1 MTGLSHQDTHN
12 TPSQVLQPTLH
23 QALLWIQSNPPLFQ
37 QAADPLFLDHPLP
50 ANTQPLCCENLP
62 MDLLADQINKKGNPL
77 LGIFYETL
85 WQFLLNRLK
94 QTRILAANL
103 QANDDQSVT
112 VGEYDLLYRCH
123 GQIFHRELAV
133 KFYLGVPG
141 PDNNT
146 SPWHRWVG
154 PGLRDRLDW
163 KMTRLLHHQAILSD
177 TSAGQKALLAQH
189 IAWPVNKEILVQGRL
204 FYPLINDNKII
215 SLSAIS
221 HSDYAS
227 HAAAP
232 QYSNRHHWR
241 GYWLTASQLVASTR
255 NTSLSYQIPGKWQW
269 LNDWPDSL
277 RLNRDQLLQRLTRR
291 PTYIRAIDRS
301 DEQLHLFVVPDD
313 WPGRALQVA
322 QKPC

>member
-1 MTGLSHQDTHN
+1 MTGLSHQDTHH
-12 TPSQVLQPTLH
+12 TPSQVLQQTLH

-50 ANTQPLCCENLP
+50 ANTQPLRSENLP
-62 MDLLADQINKKGNPL
+62 MDLLIEQVREKGNPL

-85 WQFLLNRLK
+85 WQFLLNRLE

-103 QANDDQSVT
+103 QANDDRPIT

-141 PDNNT
+141 QDNNT
-146 SPWHRWVG
+146 SPWHCWVG

-177 TSAGQKALLAQH
+177 TSAGQKALLTQN

-204 FYPLINDNKII
+204 FYPLMNDNNLV
-215 SLSAIS
+215 SLTSIS
-221 HSDYAS
+221 HSDFTS
-227 HAAAP
+227 HVPAP

-241 GYWLTASQLVASTR
+241 GYWLTASQLVASSR
-255 NTSLSYQIPGKWQW
+255 NTSLGYQIPDKWQW
-269 LNDWPDSL
+269 LNDRPDSP

-291 PTYIRAIDRS
+291 PVYIRALDQSDR
-301 DEQLHLFVVPDD
+301 QLHLFVVPDD
-313 WPGRALQVA
+313 WPGRAHQVA
-322 QKPC
+322 QQRR